1 MNEEDLWQLQ
11 MECTRFF
18 QNNPYSM
25 ETVEGISL
33 RLGRKMEILDPV
45 LGRLVSLSILEKTGN
60 GSRSIYRYIEPS
72 YSGDLDVQWNIN

>member
-33 RLGRKMEILDPV
+33 RLGRKTEHLDPV
-45 LGRLVSLSILEKTGN
+45 LGRLVSLAILEKTDS

-72 YSGDLDVQWNIN
+72 YSGDMDVQWNVN

>member
-18 QNNPYSM
+18 QDNPYSM
-25 ETVEGISL
+25 ETAEGISL
-33 RLGRKMEILDPV
+33 RLGRKTEHLDPV
-45 LGRLVSLSILEKTGN
+45 LGRLVSLAILERTGN

-72 YSGDLDVQWNIN
+72 FSDNLEVQWNS

>member
-33 RLGRKMEILDPV
+33 RLGRKTEILDPV

-72 YSGDLDVQWNIN
+72 YSGDLEVQWNIN